1 MVRGGISDAW
11 RHYGRGWATEEIVAV
26 KLEPSRARLLKS
38 PAALRSP
45 RRWSKVID
53 ENSERKAEQFAE
65 HLIGVVNSAMLAE
78 TRR

>member
-1 MVRGGISDAW
+1 
-11 RHYGRGWATEEIVAV
+11 
-26 KLEPSRARLLKS
+26 
-38 PAALRSP
+38 
-45 RRWSKVID
+45 VID